1 MCDNFKGFCCQF
13 QNVISVL
20 ACFDLKFKK
29 KLNEKVFLIQKMSK
43 FEIGGWN
50 GMAQREKGC

>member
-1 MCDNFKGFCCQF
+1 MYLP
-13 QNVISVL
+13 VL
-20 ACFDLKFKK
+20 IWKWI
-29 KLNEKVFLIQKMSK
+29 KLNEKVFVIQKMSK